1 MENKNNLEMILVQ
14 KGTEAELRCYLN
26 GKKDLLDLSF
36 PGPEVQGDRLY
47 AEFFESPFRMER
59 RQCSFR
65 GCLAV
70 NLTSYLKAEDSP
82 SLEELASYM
91 EANCDAQ
98 YVLYAFVEDMAS
110 GSKLIHKMED
120 LTGCTKLCFR
130 AKGEKQKQES
140 SSKSK
145 KFGY

>member
-1 MENKNNLEMILVQ
+1 MDNKTNIEMILVQ
-14 KGTEAELRCYLN
+14 KGTEAELLNYLS
-26 GKKDLLDLSF
+26 GRKDLLDLSY
-36 PGPEVQGDRLY
+36 PAPDAQDDCLY
-47 AEFFESPFRMER
+47 AEFFESPLRTER

-70 NLTSYLKAEDSP
+70 NLTSYLKATDS
-82 SLEELASYM
+82 SRLEELASYI

-98 YVLYAFVEDMAS
+98 YVLYALVEELAF

-130 AKGEKQKQES
+130 VKDESQKQES
-140 SSKSK
+140 SSKNK
-145 KFGY
+145 RFGY